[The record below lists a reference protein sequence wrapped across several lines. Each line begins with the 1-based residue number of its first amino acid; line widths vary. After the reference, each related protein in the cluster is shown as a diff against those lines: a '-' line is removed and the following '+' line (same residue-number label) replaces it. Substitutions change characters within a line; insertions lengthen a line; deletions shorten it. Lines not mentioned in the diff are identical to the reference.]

1 MQRREISPNINVTP
15 LVDVCL
21 VLLIIFM
28 VVIPRML
35 EQIPVTLPGV
45 FNPDPKV
52 KYKQEPMKIS
62 ITADGQYFM
71 DDQQQDGIDALGNA
85 LALLHNENP
94 ERRLL
99 INADASLEFV
109 KIRPVLDKAQDLG
122 FQGTGF
128 MVGAKHRQEAE
139 SLHGI

>member
-1 MQRREISPNINVTP
+1 M
-15 LVDVCL
+15 DVCL

-35 EQIPVTLPGV
+35 EEIPVTLPGV

-71 DDQQQDGIDALGNA
+71 DDQQQQSVDALGNA

-94 ERRLL
+94 DRHLL

>member
-1 MQRREISPNINVTP
+1 LQRREISPNINVTP

-35 EQIPVTLPGV
+35 EEIPVTLPGV

-71 DDQQQDGIDALGNA
+71 DDQQQQSVDALGNA

-94 ERRLL
+94 DRRLL

>member
-1 MQRREISPNINVTP
+1 M
-15 LVDVCL
+15 DVCL

>member
-139 SLHGI
+139 AIHGI

>member
-1 MQRREISPNINVTP
+1 LQRREISPNINVTP

-62 ITADGQYFM
+62 ITADGQYYM
-71 DDQQQDGIDALGNA
+71 DDQQQQGIDALGNA

-109 KIRPVLDKAQDLG
+109 KIRPVLEKAQDLG

-139 SLHGI
+139 AVRGI

>member
-1 MQRREISPNINVTP
+1 LQRREISPNINVTP

-35 EQIPVTLPGV
+35 EQIPVNLPGV

-62 ITADGQYFM
+62 ITANGQYYM
-71 DDQQQDGIDALGNA
+71 DDQLQQNIEDLGNA
-85 LALLHNENP
+85 LALLHSEAP

-99 INADASLEFV
+99 INADASLEFS
-109 KIRPVLDKAQDLG
+109 KIRPVLDKAQELG

-128 MVGAKHRQEAE
+128 MVGARHRQGAD
-139 SLHGI
+139 

>member
-62 ITADGQYFM
+62 ITADGQYYLE
-71 DDQQQDGIDALGNA
+71 DEQQAGIESLGNA
-85 LALLHNENP
+85 LTALHNENP
-94 ERRLL
+94 DRRLL
-99 INADASLEFV
+99 LNADASLKFE
-109 KIRPVLDKAQDLG
+109 KIRPALEKAQELG
-122 FQGTGF
+122 FKGTGF
-128 MVGAKHRQEAE
+128 VVGSKHKQEGVKI
-139 SLHGI
+139 HGF

>member
-62 ITADGQYFM
+62 ITADGHYFM

>member
-1 MQRREISPNINVTP
+1 
-15 LVDVCL
+15 
-21 VLLIIFM
+21 M

-71 DDQQQDGIDALGNA
+71 DDQQQEGIDALGNA